1 MKKLNLSL
9 VTILAMTTFATAN
22 SPIVIPA
29 PVVAPVEPIDPVSSN
44 TTLTN
49 GLVNEFYIG
58 GAYGLLGAE
67 YQEDVNGNTNSI
79 SSDEDYS
86 QAMLQVG
93 YKINPYFGFEGRYWI
108 GMSDQ
113 SWENTFDG
121 GLTAQVDTWGV
132 YTKFF
137 LPIGDSFD
145 IYALLGYAEATYS
158 IEGENFGDDDNVFD
172 GFSWGIGTNFDVGDN
187 MSIYVDYVGLYNDF
201 YTNYRGNDAKI
212 IIGSLNIGMNFI
224 F

>member
-9 VTILAMTTFATAN
+9 LTILAMTTFATA
-22 SPIVIPA
+22 SSVAPI
-29 PVVAPVEPIDPVSSN
+29 VAPVEPIDPIAPVSSY
-44 TTLTN
+44 TTLQN

-67 YQEDVNGNTNSI
+67 YREDINGESNTI
-79 SSDEDYS
+79 SSNDDYS

-93 YKINPYFGFEGRYWI
+93 YKINPYFGFEGRYWV

-113 SWENTFDG
+113 SWNNVVYG
-121 GLTAQVDTWGV
+121 GLKAQVDTWGV

-137 LPIGDSFD
+137 LPLTDSFD
-145 IYALLGYAEATYS
+145 VYALLGYANATYT
-158 IEGENFGDDDNVFD
+158 IEGDKFGKDNSAFD
-172 GFSWGIGTNFDVGDN
+172 GFSWGIGSNLDVADN

-201 YTNYRGNDAKI
+201 YTNIRGNDTTV
-212 IIGSLNIGMNFI
+212 IIGSLNIGINFI